1 MISNDLDTTPI
12 DSTVILT
19 KNNQEKVK
27 YVDINWIEANVYGIN
42 ILDLTV
48 RLQLRPQEKRDVAYN
63 ETRKAHK
70 Y

>member
-48 RLQLRPQEKRDVAYN
+48 RLQLRAQEKRDVAYN